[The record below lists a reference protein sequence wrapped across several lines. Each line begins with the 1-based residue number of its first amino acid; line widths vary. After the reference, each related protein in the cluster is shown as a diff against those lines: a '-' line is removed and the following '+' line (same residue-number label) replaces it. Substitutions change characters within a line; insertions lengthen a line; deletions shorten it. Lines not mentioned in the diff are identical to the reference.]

1 MHCAGYNTHGHSR
14 IRFLLQ
20 IVWENRN
27 LGNNHGSRARVT
39 VDGTDF
45 RIQEPSP
52 FNPKWYG
59 HKFNGPGLR
68 YEIAISI
75 QRGDIVW
82 VHGPF
87 PCGAW
92 PDLRIAREA
101 LIYALDPGEMYVAD
115 GGYFDGNNWSDTPN
129 GLNDIEQQQKSLAR
143 ARHETANARFKM
155 WSVLQER
162 YRHNKESH
170 GDVFNA
176 IANITQLSIQNG
188 EPLFQI
194 NYNESAH

>member
-1 MHCAGYNTHGHSR
+1 VYF
-14 IRFLLQ
+14 FLLQ
-20 IVWENRN
+20 IDWNNRN
-27 LGNNHGSRARVT
+27 LGNNNGSLACVT

-68 YEIAISI
+68 YEVAISI
-75 QRGDIVW
+75 QTGDIVW

-87 PCGAW
+87 PCGEW

-101 LIYALDPGEMYVAD
+101 LVYALDAGEMYVAD
-115 GGYFDGNNWSDTPN
+115 GRYHDGNNWSDTPN
-129 GLNDIEQQQKSLAR
+129 GLNTLEQHQKSLVR

-155 WSVLQER
+155 WSTLGQK
-162 YRHNKESH
+162 YRHKKESH
-170 GDVFNA
+170 WAVFNA
-176 IANITQLSIQNG
+176 IANITQLSIRNG
-188 EPLFQI
+188 EPLFQVD
-194 NYNESAH
+194 YNESNH